1 MIDMKKEKTQQ
12 NITEKEMIGGNR
24 FFGESI
30 VSQGLINKKE
40 LARALEEQNKKGG
53 LLGEVL
59 TRLEI
64 LPEEKVAEALA
75 EYLPMEYY
83 CFDEISKIKN

>member
-1 MIDMKKEKTQQ
+1 MRKEKTQQ
-12 NITEKEMIGGNR
+12 NITEKEMVGATR
-24 FFGESI
+24 LFGESI
-30 VSQGLINKKE
+30 VSQGLINEKE

-59 TRLEI
+59 IRLEI

-75 EYLPMEYY
+75 EYLSM
-83 CFDEISKIKN
+83 